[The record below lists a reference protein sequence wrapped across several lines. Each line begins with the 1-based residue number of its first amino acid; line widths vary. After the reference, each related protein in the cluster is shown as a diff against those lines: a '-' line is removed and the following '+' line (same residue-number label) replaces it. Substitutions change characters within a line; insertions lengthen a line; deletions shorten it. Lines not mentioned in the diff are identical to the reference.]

1 MQERKSC
8 LDSQASLPGEECGA
22 KNGPHG
28 KTCSR
33 ADTGEVIEVRAKRAK
48 LIEEISYQLTDL
60 ITIMSGRVEI
70 LNDTGGSPIVVLMTV
85 GAERGPVVINVE
97 QTDFPVT
104 RRVEIHSAPYF
115 IRDAVGR
122 SGVAADAAN
131 NSVRARSARKG
142 FDKGSGAPAAQP

>member
-1 MQERKSC
+1 MRIGLVVGRS
-8 LDSQASLPGEECGA
+8 AEEA
-22 KNGPHG
+22 
-28 KTCSR
+28 
-33 ADTGEVIEVRAKRAK
+33 E
-48 LIEEISYQLTDL
+48 
-60 ITIMSGRVEI
+60 
-70 LNDTGGSPIVVLMTV
+70 NDTGGSPIVVLMTV

-142 FDKGSGAPAAQP
+142 FDKGSGAPAAQPAVKVTRTEMISVKDVLGAADRDSTVAAVRNELQPWLEIPGN

>member
-1 MQERKSC
+1 MRIGLVVGRS
-8 LDSQASLPGEECGA
+8 AEEA
-22 KNGPHG
+22 
-28 KTCSR
+28 
-33 ADTGEVIEVRAKRAK
+33 E
-48 LIEEISYQLTDL
+48 
-60 ITIMSGRVEI
+60 
-70 LNDTGGSPIVVLMTV
+70 NDTGGSPIVVLMTV

-131 NSVRARSARKG
+131 NSVRARSARKDRKSVVEG
-142 FDKGSGAPAAQP
+142 RGVAR